1 MLTLCIPKKI
11 TDYIDTENS
20 LTQDFILNNAIFNF
34 NISIQP
40 SILTTLNWKKE
51 RKKERKQLLHMSLL
65 KIKVRSYLFIWG
77 SAKKNKKQKNNLY
90 SLFSSYQMFLSLL
103 CVFWFYLLPIKICQ
117 AALLKD
123 YKVNTP

>member
-40 SILTTLNWKKE
+40 SILITLN
-51 RKKERKQLLHMSLL
+51 
-65 KIKVRSYLFIWG
+65 
-77 SAKKNKKQKNNLY
+77 
-90 SLFSSYQMFLSLL
+90 
-103 CVFWFYLLPIKICQ
+103 
-117 AALLKD
+117 
-123 YKVNTP
+123 

>member
-77 SAKKNKKQKNNLY
+77 SAKKTKNKKTT
-90 SLFSSYQMFLSLL
+90 SIPSSLL
-103 CVFWFYLLPIKICQ
+103 TKCSWVYYVYSDSTSCP
-117 AALLKD
+117 LKSAKQL
-123 YKVNTP
+123 Y